1 MSIKFSN
8 VIPFPTQRREKNDA
22 QLRHEDKVFGP
33 MDSYNEQ
40 LDKIL
45 EQSKQVEKLSEE
57 LLNLAEDMLRNP
69 GKYE

>member
-1 MSIKFSN
+1 MSIKFNN
-8 VIPFPTQRREKNDA
+8 VIPFPTQRREKNDS

-33 MDSYNEQ
+33 MDNYNEQ
-40 LDKIL
+40 LELIL
-45 EQSKQVEKLSEE
+45 EQAKQVEKLSED

>member
-1 MSIKFSN
+1 MSIKFNN

-22 QLRHEDKVFGP
+22 QIRHEDKVFGP
-33 MDSYNEQ
+33 MDNYNEQ
-40 LDKIL
+40 LELIL
-45 EQSKQVEKLSEE
+45 EKAKQVEKLSED